1 LLLWHYHTVYI
12 KRMSS
17 AAAEVAEAAV
27 TEEAVVAVDVEAVVW
42 AVDVEAVVWAVDVEA
57 GMAAAGEVATTV
69 VDTEDTRRYKE
80 ELTAV
85 VGADGVGGGPI
96 TQIVI
101 AVTMVAIVI
110 MVLSD
115 MTK

>member
-1 LLLWHYHTVYI
+1 
-12 KRMSS
+12 MSS

-27 TEEAVVAVDVEAVVW
+27 TEEAVV
-42 AVDVEAVVWAVDVEA
+42 AVDVEA